1 MAVDRPDLR
10 ALLRVAGPAR
20 PLPSR
25 GGPDRRCGQLP
36 YADPHH
42 LAGCA
47 GHDAGLGDPERHR
60 CPQDL
65 RHPLPHH
72 SGRPELRHG
81 VPRHLHLPH
90 GPLDHPARASTGHGT
105 HPAGSRRREAGGALM
120 FEIRTRWG
128 RILLQV
134 VVTLLVLP
142 FLFPLVAMVQGS
154 LAGDGWANYEA
165 VLAVPGLWRFF
176 LNTVVI
182 AAGVIVLVYIV
193 TMLAAYGFGKLRIR
207 GREVYFWML
216 LACLTLPEVVLLTPL
231 FTTAQAFGFFDT
243 YWAVI
248 LPIAALQVPFAVLLA
263 RNFVQGIPDELF
275 EAARVDGGSVING
288 FRHLVIPLTRPI
300 AAAILIFTLIGAWN
314 NYLFPLVFLQSPEMQ
329 TITLVPQFFVGQFS
343 NDQTKILASA
353 VIIAIP
359 EVVAYLCLQRYFE
372 RGLAAGAIK

>member
-1 MAVDRPDLR
+1 
-10 ALLRVAGPAR
+10 
-20 PLPSR
+20 
-25 GGPDRRCGQLP
+25 
-36 YADPHH
+36 
-42 LAGCA
+42 
-47 GHDAGLGDPERHR
+47 
-60 CPQDL
+60 
-65 RHPLPHH
+65 
-72 SGRPELRHG
+72 
-81 VPRHLHLPH
+81 
-90 GPLDHPARASTGHGT
+90 
-105 HPAGSRRREAGGALM
+105 M

-300 AAAILIFTLIGAWN
+300 AAAVLIFTLIGAWN

-359 EVVAYLCLQRYFE
+359 EIVAYLCLQRYFE